1 MKKTLVALAA
11 LAAVSAFAQVTITG
25 RANVG
30 VTYNNAVAP
39 GAATVGLGAG
49 DNNRIN
55 FGVTE
60 DLGGGMAAVFN
71 AQMRFNPTTGGTEG
85 TSGSRPLFQGE
96 TRVGLRGAFGSVMLG
111 RGLTALQAP
120 NGGMIDPFGVS
131 TVAGSIYA
139 PGFATDYAAG
149 GEGRMEGI
157 WYSSPVISGF
167 QGSVSF
173 SPATTVIA
181 GTAPTTA
188 NGTAATY
195 SKTAYSTALTYV
207 AGPINAVVGIEE
219 NRYGDTLLNVGGNYD
234 LGAAKLYAG
243 YGRVRGGDAAMKT
256 GTPTFAAT
264 SSAYPGA
271 SAASVVGNGAVLA
284 GSTNTVWSVG
294 AAIPMGATTIRAGY
308 SSYSSDLVNAKRDS
322 KLGLGMSYALSS
334 RTFIYSDLAST
345 TRNNNLTGSNPG
357 ANDSTVTQFDFGIN
371 HNF

>member
-1 MKKTLVALAA
+1 
-11 LAAVSAFAQVTITG
+11 
-25 RANVG
+25 
-30 VTYNNAVAP
+30 
-39 GAATVGLGAG
+39 
-49 DNNRIN
+49 
-55 FGVTE
+55 
-60 DLGGGMAAVFN
+60 
-71 AQMRFNPTTGGTEG
+71 MRFNPTTGGTEG